1 MCGAHSVAHPKD
13 TSWSWSCSSNLY
25 QGYYCYEAVYEW
37 FAGLS
42 QPYFINVKPIGGK
55 YVKSFGASDDWVGEF
70 HGNYVIL
77 VERNPSMF
85 GGRDKWICKG
95 RKITGQNMVI
105 AIKSIFKI
113 KFVQCNIKRSVA
125 HLSTTTKLIRI
136 EI

>member
-1 MCGAHSVAHPKD
+1 MIKNLLFFFCAFLMCGTHSVAHPKD

-25 QGYYCYEAVYEW
+25 QGYYCYEAVHEG

-55 YVKSFGASDDWVGEF
+55 YVKSFGACDDCVGEF

-95 RKITGQNMVI
+95 RKITGQKYGHCHKVD
-105 AIKSIFKI
+105 F
-113 KFVQCNIKRSVA
+113 
-125 HLSTTTKLIRI
+125 
-136 EI
+136 